1 VSGGQ
6 LMLIAWLFGDYFEK
20 LYPDDAAP
28 WSWNLKADLFADDSE
43 WSELLDSL
51 RSHYPES

>member
-20 LYPDDAAP
+20 LDPDDAAP
-28 WSWNLKADLFADDSE
+28 RSWNLKADLFAKDLD
-43 WSELLDSL
+43 WSELLESL
-51 RSHYPES
+51 EA